1 MSDYLFRGSL
11 ADLDPEVY
19 ELTQIEAERQA
30 RKLILIPS
38 ESQAP
43 LAVREAMSSAF
54 QNIYAEGY
62 PDEDTRRMS
71 EAEILDYPQR
81 LANFRR
87 NSDPRYYKGTEY
99 ADAVEALARRRCAEA
114 FAANGVTADQIYVN
128 VQALSGAPANNA
140 VYTALVEPGATI
152 MGMNLLHG
160 GHLSHGSSANR
171 SGKLYKVVHYTVDPE
186 TEQIDYEAVMEQ
198 AQQAQPKVI
207 ICGYSSYS
215 WIPNWKTFRRIADSV
230 GAYLLADISH
240 IGGLVAAGV
249 VPSPVGYAHVITS
262 TTHKTL
268 MGPRGAVILT
278 TDPELARKLDKAVFP
293 GEQGGPH
300 VHIFAALALTFKLA
314 QTRQFEKLQKQIV
327 RNALA
332 MSEQFKA
339 RGLRVPFGGT
349 NCHMLNVDCR
359 TIKGA
364 DGATLS
370 GDQAARILDLVGIVV
385 NRNTIPGDKSAADPS
400 GIRLG
405 TPWITQRGF
414 DEEKSR
420 QLADIMADVLLA
432 AAPHSV
438 TTAKGKPQRRAKV
451 DFNVLHMARLQVR
464 KLAEEAGVDFEPAKH
479 GYPHFY
485 YLDDTPA
492 STGGQVSYDLTGER
506 VRQFLDYVVSDDLS
520 ALRPGETQATR
531 LATPKGEIAG
541 ALTCVEATHYRLSVP
556 AERAALAVA
565 WLRDLSD
572 GYVSFNLDGKPD
584 YTAQRA
590 PGPIVVTLSTD
601 ISTDSETDKRTE
613 AELSADAKADK
624 RTKADISTDSET
636 DKRTGTDLQAG
647 KPWFIG
653 VTDEGSKKCRPE
665 VVEGVR
671 PDFKWEEKES
681 PLRRT
686 VLNEVHK
693 SMGAKMVPFAG
704 WEMPV
709 WYSSVM
715 EEHLATRQAAGLFD
729 VSHMGVYQVEGADA
743 ASFLDSVCAN
753 SVGSLRPGES
763 LYTQFLDPDA
773 NVIDDTLIY
782 RRAADR
788 FLMVVN
794 ASNDDKDRAWLEA
807 VRDGKVK
814 VDNARPWARAYGY
827 NAVIRNLRDPQAG
840 ADMRV
845 DIALQGPQS
854 REILLAMGVSAET
867 RKRLLALQRTEL
879 CDAQV
884 GKFDL
889 IVSRTGYTGEKMA
902 FELFVHPERAVDF
915 WNAVL
920 KAGEKSGIKAVGLGA
935 RDSLRTEAGLPL
947 YGHEMGLGS
956 GKAGERDLGVAEAG
970 FGGYV
975 KLYKPWFIG
984 REAYV
989 AREQSRKGVVVRFRF
1004 PEKGVRMAHNGDP
1017 VLDKRGRVIGWVTSC
1032 AADKD
1037 GTLTGQAYV
1046 EVKYAAEETPIYVYQ
1061 SAPEKNGPAPAE
1073 MKLGDKGLLPTEAIV
1088 VSRFPKL

>member
-19 ELTQIEAERQA
+19 ELTQIESERQA

-62 PDEDTRRMS
+62 PDEASRWMS
-71 EAEILDYPQR
+71 AAEILDYPAR

-99 ADAVEALARRRCAEA
+99 ADAIEALARRRCAEA

-140 VYTALVEPGATI
+140 VYQALVEPGSVV

-171 SGKLYKVVHYTVDPE
+171 SGKLYKIVHYNVDPE
-186 TEQIDYEAVMEQ
+186 TEQLDYEAVMELAQ
-198 AQQAQPKVI
+198 ANKPKMI

-215 WIPNWKTFRRIADSV
+215 WIPNWKAFRRIADAV

-240 IGGLVAAGV
+240 LGGLVASGV

-268 MGPRGAVILT
+268 HGPRGAVILT
-278 TDPELARKLDKAVFP
+278 TDPVLAKKLDKAVFP

-314 QTRQFEKLQKQIV
+314 RTKQFEKLQKQTIK
-327 RNALA
+327 NAQA
-332 MSEQFKA
+332 MSERFKE

-349 NCHMLNVDCR
+349 NCHMLNLDCR
-359 TIKGA
+359 TILGA
-364 DGATLS
+364 DGTSLS
-370 GDQAARILDLVGIVV
+370 GDQAARILDLAGIVL
-385 NRNTIPGDKSAADPS
+385 NRNTIPGDKSAMDPS

-420 QLADIMADVLLA
+420 QLADIIADVLLA
-432 AAPHSV
+432 CVPHGVLSPH
-438 TTAKGKPQRRAKV
+438 GKPQRRAKL
-451 DFNVLHMARLQVR
+451 DFETLNKARLQVQD
-464 KLAEEAGVDFEPAKH
+464 LAQAAGIDFEPTTH

-485 YLDDTPA
+485 TIDDQAT
-492 STGGQVSYDLTGER
+492 TGVFDLRGER
-506 VRQFLDYVVSDDLS
+506 LRQFLDYVVSSDLS
-520 ALRPGETQATR
+520 ALKPGQSQATK
-531 LATPKGEIAG
+531 LTTPRGEITGTLA
-541 ALTCVEATHYRLSVP
+541 CVDTNTYQLSVP
-556 AERAALAVA
+556 LEQASLAAT

-572 GYVSFNLDGKPD
+572 GYVSLHLDGKPD
-584 YTAQRA
+584 HSPRRL
-590 PGPIVVTLSTD
+590 PGPIVVGSA
-601 ISTDSETDKRTE
+601 DSEV
-613 AELSADAKADK
+613 DK
-624 RTKADISTDSET
+624 RTKP
-636 DKRTGTDLQAG
+636 DKTASVEKPWYIGITGAG
-647 KPWFIG
+647 KG
-653 VTDEGSKKCRPE
+653 QAL
-665 VVEGVR
+665 
-671 PDFKWEEKES
+671 PDFKWQETEA

-686 VLNEVHK
+686 PLYEAHK
-693 SMGAKMVPFAG
+693 AMGAKMVPFAG

-709 WYSSVM
+709 WYSSVL

-729 VSHMGVYQVEGADA
+729 VTHMGVYQVEGPDA

-753 SVGSLRPGES
+753 SVGALRPGES
-763 LYTQFLDPDA
+763 LYSHLLDPDA
-773 NVIDDTLIY
+773 KVIDDTLVY
-782 RRAADR
+782 RRTDDK

-807 VRDGKVK
+807 VRDGTVK
-814 VDNARPWARAYGY
+814 IDPLRPGSRTFGY
-827 NAVIRNLRDPQAG
+827 EAVIRNLRDPQAG
-840 ADMRV
+840 AEMRV
-845 DIALQGPQS
+845 DIALQGPKSQ
-854 REILLAMGVSAET
+854 EILLAMGISAET
-867 RKRLLALQRTEL
+867 RKRLQALQRTGL
-879 CDAQV
+879 CDAKV
-884 GKFDL
+884 GGFDL

-902 FELFVHPERAVDF
+902 FELFIHPERAADF
-915 WNAVL
+915 WNAAL
-920 KAGEKSGIKAVGLGA
+920 KAGGKFGLKPVGLGA

-956 GKAGERDLGVAEAG
+956 GKTGQRDLGVGEAG
-970 FGGYV
+970 FGAYV
-975 KLYKPWFIG
+975 KTSKPWFIG
-984 REAYV
+984 REAFV
-989 AREQSRKGVVVRFRF
+989 AGEQARKGVVCRFQF

-1017 VLDKRGRVIGWVTSC
+1017 VLDKRGNVVGWVTSC
-1032 AADKD
+1032 AADHN

-1046 EVKYAAEETPIYVYQ
+1046 ELKYAVEGTQIYVYQ
-1061 SAPEKNGPAPAE
+1061 GARKEAAPAPADL
-1073 MKLGDKGLLPTEAIV
+1073 KLGDKGLVPTEALV
-1088 VSRFPKL
+1088 LSRFPKL